1 MKKIRSNYLLPKS
14 VFIVTVLFT
23 YISCVANT
31 AHAQL
36 MSSESVTALLRESE
50 KIGTQ
55 NPKQYNDNLNTLK
68 QSENFFSPYQKDYFD
83 YLTYYRQGYNGD
95 FADSLK
101 NFTNLFERSTYQ
113 DIKFR
118 AKSKIA
124 NIHIISGNI
133 PQAINALD
141 YVLNHIDIVKQQH
154 LKHEAYKIA
163 STIYFLLDEN
173 EISENFSN
181 LMLKSQPTQS
191 DYCKATTNIARIKL
205 KTHKRINNDDK
216 LYVQDSIKACEEIG
230 DYVFSNL
237 LKVQWLKHQLYSSSD
252 IENYQSVLQQLK
264 NAEEQIDN
272 TRYKNLINIK
282 NAVFTQTY
290 WKLGNFDKTL
300 EYAEKT
306 LKQSE
311 SIGGTLQR
319 IEVLEIL
326 TKYYKNISNDK
337 LAFYYLS
344 LKNQAEKKYYDQ
356 EQAKIMAYQTA
367 KHNSLAKSHEIELL
381 SQKNQLLSLEKNLS
395 QKIAINQKLVIV
407 FLVIITGFILLWGF
421 KNKKNQKRYKQ
432 LSETDDLTGI
442 YNRKGLKDFMEL
454 LLAKSSKN
462 KQSVAYAIFD
472 LDNFKD
478 INDQFGHIVG
488 DWVIK
493 KVIETCQLV
502 GNNKVTLGRV
512 GGEEFAMAMGDADSL
527 VLSEHAEK
535 CRKKL
540 LTINTEETGAQFTIS
555 ASFGITSSTHCGY
568 DYDTLMNK
576 ADQAMYTAKI
586 AGRNMVVNHCDN
598 Q

>member
-1 MKKIRSNYLLPKS
+1 M
-14 VFIVTVLFT
+14 
-23 YISCVANT
+23 
-31 AHAQL
+31 
-36 MSSESVTALLRESE
+36 ESE
-50 KIGTQ
+50 RIGTQ
-55 NPKQYNDNLNTLK
+55 NPQQFDQNLNTLSK
-68 QSENFFSPYQKDYFD
+68 LQNNFSPYQKDYFD
-83 YLTYYRQGYNGD
+83 YLTFYQQGYNGD
-95 FADSLK
+95 FAGSLE
-101 NFTNLFERSTYQ
+101 NFTKLFDRSTFQ

-118 AKSKIA
+118 TKSKIA

-141 YVLNHIDIVKQQH
+141 YVLNHIDIVQQKH

-181 LMLKSQPTQS
+181 LTLKSQPTQS

-205 KTHKRINNDDK
+205 KKYKRIDVEDK
-216 LYVQDSIKACEEIG
+216 LYVEDSINACEEIG
-230 DYVFSNL
+230 EYVFSNL
-237 LKVQWLKHQLYSSSD
+237 LKVQWLKHQLYSLPD
-252 IENYQSVLQQLK
+252 IENYKSVLQQLK

-272 TRYKNLINIK
+272 TNYKNLINIK
-282 NAVFTQTY
+282 NSLFTQAY
-290 WKLGNFDKTL
+290 WKLKNFDKTL

-311 SIGGTLQR
+311 SIGGTLQK

-326 TKYYKNISNDK
+326 TDYYKANNNDK
-337 LAFYYLS
+337 LAFHYLS
-344 LKNQAEKKYYDQ
+344 QKNQAEKKYYDQ

-367 KHNSLAKSHEIELL
+367 KHNSLAKSHEIALL
-381 SQKNQLLSLEKNLS
+381 NQRNQLLSLEKNLS

-421 KNKKNQKRYKQ
+421 RNKKNQKRYKQ

-442 YNRKGLKDFMEL
+442 YNRKGLKDFMERL
-454 LLAKSSKN
+454 LETSSKN
-462 KQSVAYAIFD
+462 KQPVAYAIFD

-478 INDQFGHIVG
+478 INDQFGHITG

-493 KVIETCQLV
+493 TVIETCQLI
-502 GNNKVTLGRV
+502 GNEQVTLGRV
-512 GGEEFAMAMGDADSL
+512 GGEEFAMAMVNADSQKL
-527 VLSEHAEK
+527 AEHAEK
-535 CRKKL
+535 CRRKL
-540 LTINTEETGAQFTIS
+540 LTIDTKETGTQFTIS
-555 ASFGITSSTHCGY
+555 ASFGITATSHCGY
-568 DYDTLMNK
+568 NYDTLMKN